1 MLAALITATTTAIL
15 LLAAALV
22 VVLTGW
28 FPHLAAFTARAID
41 LIPWYGEPQRL
52 DPRERS
58 ELLARLWV
66 PL

>member
-1 MLAALITATTTAIL
+1 MLTALITATTAVLFL
-15 LLAAALV
+15 LVAALV

-28 FPHLAAFTARAID
+28 FPRLAALAARAID
-41 LIPWYGEPQRL
+41 LLPRYGESPQL

>member
-1 MLAALITATTTAIL
+1 MLTALITATTLAVL
-15 LLAAALV
+15 LLVTALI

-28 FPHLAAFTARAID
+28 FPRLAALTARAID
-41 LIPWYGEPQRL
+41 LLPRHGGSPRL